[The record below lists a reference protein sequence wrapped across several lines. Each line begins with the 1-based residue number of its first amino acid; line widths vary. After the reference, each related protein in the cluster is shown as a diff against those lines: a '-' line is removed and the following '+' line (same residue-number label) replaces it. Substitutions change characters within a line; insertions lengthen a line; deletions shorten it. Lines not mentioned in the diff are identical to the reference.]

1 MEQDVASVEPWYPAW
16 APWALWPLVIA
27 VIVVVCTEPLK
38 WALYKGRRA
47 PFRGAWARQK
57 SHYAKASLL
66 LPWKAAL
73 GAGAGL
79 LLLPA
84 ADLVHSPVL
93 AGALGLALGA
103 VSFTLY
109 DGLMRV
115 LRYLPEVVQ
124 ARLGMARDAGPAGG
138 EDETEDS

>member
-1 MEQDVASVEPWYPAW
+1 MAEPWYPAW
-16 APWALWPLVIA
+16 APWVLWPLVIA
-27 VIVVVCTEPLK
+27 VVVVVCTEPVK

-47 PFRGAWARQK
+47 PFRGAWSRQR
-57 SHYAKASLL
+57 SHLAKARLL
-66 LPWKAAL
+66 LPVKATL

-109 DGLMRV
+109 DGLMKV

-124 ARLGMARDAGPAGG
+124 ARLGMARDAGSAV
-138 EDETEDS
+138 EDETGEER

>member
-1 MEQDVASVEPWYPAW
+1 MSDGAPAPPWYPAW
-16 APWALWPLVIA
+16 APWVLWPLVIA
-27 VIVVVCTEPLK
+27 VVVVVCTEPLK

-47 PFRGAWARQK
+47 PFRAAWDRQR
-57 SHYAKASLL
+57 SHYAKARLL
-66 LPWKAAL
+66 MPWKAAL
-73 GAGAGL
+73 GCIAGL

-109 DGLMRV
+109 DGLMKV

-124 ARLGMARDAGPAGG
+124 ARLGMARDAGSAV
-138 EDETEDS
+138 EDETGEER